1 MEEFKAIYD
10 EKEDWLYLTKT
21 NGSVHV
27 EDTEIGKGIYP
38 KECTYPISTITW
50 NKIDASKDRSRVF
63 ETFSYFLGKFNF
75 KHLE

>member
-38 KECTYPISTITW
+38 KKCTYPISTVT
-50 NKIDASKDRSRVF
+50 
-63 ETFSYFLGKFNF
+63 
-75 KHLE
+75 

>member
-27 EDTEIGKGIYP
+27 EDTEIGKGYL
-38 KECTYPISTITW
+38 S
-50 NKIDASKDRSRVF
+50 
-63 ETFSYFLGKFNF
+63 
-75 KHLE
+75 